1 MFNKAQF
8 KEYLKSLGIPY
19 TEQLYLDYYEAP
31 AVVGKQ
37 AFLSNL
43 EKQAASNKGEEQKE
57 LTLNNQNTNKMEEE
71 DYTFDQLSK
80 IAEAGPMFEE
90 ALRMIQKNE
99 KGGEEEG
106 LTKSSLTSMG
116 LNLGLAGIQ
125 ESINKGARGSRLDA
139 IRKIK
144 GAERPT
150 KISPSMMSESLDQE
164 AQYNALRDSYLSTQ
178 DVITSMGGSAG
189 QQSANIQSL
198 LAKRIL
204 GETEL
209 AGQKAGFVGDIR
221 RGNIESMNRAEAL
234 NAAAENEFKMFE
246 AETEGQKGIMKANI
260 LGEEAM
266 NTMTNLQSAGASI
279 NEMLLAQVLQK
290 NAPGPVK
297 VQ

>member
-37 AFLSNL
+37 AFLSDL

-246 AETEGQKGIMKANI
+246 AETQGQKGIMKANI

>member
-37 AFLSNL
+37 AFLSDL
-43 EKQAASNKGEEQKE
+43 EKQAASNKGGEQKE

-90 ALRMIQKNE
+90 ALGMIQKNE
-99 KGGEEEG
+99 KGGEGEG

-246 AETEGQKGIMKANI
+246 AETQGQKGIMKANI

>member
-37 AFLSNL
+37 AFLSDL
-43 EKQAASNKGEEQKE
+43 EKQAASNKGGEQKE

-246 AETEGQKGIMKANI
+246 AETQGQKGIMKANI

>member
-43 EKQAASNKGEEQKE
+43 EKQAASNKGGEQKE

-246 AETEGQKGIMKANI
+246 AETQGQKGIMKANI

>member
-1 MFNKAQF
+1 MN
-8 KEYLKSLGIPY
+8 
-19 TEQLYLDYYEAP
+19 
-31 AVVGKQ
+31 
-37 AFLSNL
+37 
-43 EKQAASNKGEEQKE
+43 
-57 LTLNNQNTNKMEEE
+57 EE
-71 DYTFDQLSK
+71 DKGQK
-80 IAEAGPMFEE
+80 KAEAQTE
-90 ALRMIQKNE
+90 AGFPE
-99 KGGEEEG
+99 
-106 LTKSSLTSMG
+106 SSLASMG

-150 KISPSMMSESLDQE
+150 KITPSMMSESLDQE
-164 AQYNALRDSYLSTQ
+164 AQYNALRDTYLSTQ

-198 LAKRIL
+198 LAKRIA

-209 AGQKAGFVGDIR
+209 AGQKAGVVGDIR

-234 NAAAENEFKMFE
+234 NAAAENQFKMFE
-246 AETEGQKGIMKANI
+246 AETEGQKGLMKANI

>member
-37 AFLSNL
+37 AFLSDL
-43 EKQAASNKGEEQKE
+43 EKQAASNKGGEQKE

-80 IAEAGPMFEE
+80 IAEAVPMFEE

-99 KGGEEEG
+99 KGGEGEG

-246 AETEGQKGIMKANI
+246 AETQGQKGIMKANI

>member
-1 MFNKAQF
+1 M
-8 KEYLKSLGIPY
+8 
-19 TEQLYLDYYEAP
+19 
-31 AVVGKQ
+31 
-37 AFLSNL
+37 
-43 EKQAASNKGEEQKE
+43 
-57 LTLNNQNTNKMEEE
+57 
-71 DYTFDQLSK
+71 FDQLSA
-80 IAEAGPMFEE
+80 IAEAGPLFEE
-90 ALRMIQKNE
+90 ALGMIKKNE
-99 KGGEEEG
+99 SEDDDEQSEDNNK
-106 LTKSSLTSMG
+106 LSKSSLGSMA
-116 LNLGLAGIQ
+116 LNLGLAGVQ
-125 ESINKGARGSRLDA
+125 ESINKKARGSRLEA

-150 KISPSMMSESLDQE
+150 KVTPSMMSESLDQV
-164 AQYNALRDSYLSTQ
+164 AQYNALRDAYLSAQ

-198 LAKRIL
+198 LAKRIA

-209 AGQKAGFVGDIR
+209 AGQKAGFVGDVR
-221 RGNIESMNRAEAL
+221 RANIESMNRAEAL
-234 NAAAENEFKMFE
+234 NAAAENQFKMFE
-246 AETEGQKGIMKANI
+246 AETEGQKGIMEANI